1 MIVAARSGPRGQIV
15 EHVRPTGELDPSQA
29 ERPAEGRRRR
39 PVQRLITGD
48 VTVTTVPT
56 VVTTVRRIAAP
67 APLPE

>member
-1 MIVAARSGPRGQIV
+1 MIVAARSGPRGQIL
-15 EHVRPTGELDPSQA
+15 EHVRPAGRAGSVA
-29 ERPAEGRRRR
+29 GGAAAEGRRPC